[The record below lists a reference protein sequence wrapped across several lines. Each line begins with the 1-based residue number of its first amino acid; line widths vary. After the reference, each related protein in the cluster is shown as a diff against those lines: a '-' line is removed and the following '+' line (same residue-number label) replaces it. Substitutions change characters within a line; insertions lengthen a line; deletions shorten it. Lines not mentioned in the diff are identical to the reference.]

1 MLRPCMNTE
10 PALSDEVLA
19 ARASEGS
26 RSAFSS
32 LVVRYQDR
40 VYRLAVRMSQ
50 SECDAEEVAQETLFL
65 AHRGIGSFQG
75 ESRFSTW
82 LYRIAI
88 NQVLMRRRAASRRPV
103 ALLGPRANDE
113 ESRLE
118 RDSEASE
125 SVDELIDRKTLT
137 HRVREA
143 LGRLDESHRTA
154 LVLCD
159 LEELSS
165 EQAAEV
171 LGITPDAVRQRAH
184 RARLKL
190 RDRLRGETLGA
201 VSA

>member
-82 LYRIAI
+82 LYR
-88 NQVLMRRRAASRRPV
+88 M
-103 ALLGPRANDE
+103 GPRANDE

-184 RARLKL
+184 RARLTL